1 MKIPYFRI
9 KFKEE
14 EKKTLLKVL
23 ERGFLSFGKECL
35 DLEKNL
41 EKLTGYKIVFVS
53 SATFGLHIIYRAL
66 EIGKYDE
73 VLVPSF
79 TFTATVEPLLHLGAT
94 PVFVD
99 VISEK
104 YPVIDLK
111 DAERKISKKTK
122 ALVFMHYAGF
132 VIDMKPYLEFCKEK
146 GIYLIEDAAHA
157 FPVKREGKYAGTF
170 GIAGVYSFYGNK
182 NLHLG
187 EGGAILTNDENLYK
201 KLKTLRNHG
210 IEVLSFEK
218 EELDSEYDIRFPGF
232 NARPTELQGALAN
245 SLLKRINEIQK
256 KRKEIYIRIRKEIEG
271 KLFFPYEIETPSSY
285 HINPVFTKNEK
296 ERRDLLQYLKYKGIQ
311 VSHHYPPVHLFS
323 YIKERYG
330 ILKLEIAEDLSKREI
345 TLPLYPD
352 MEEEEIEYLIEVLKE
367 F

>member
-1 MKIPYFRI
+1 MRIPYFRI
-9 KFKEE
+9 KLTEE
-14 EKKTLLKVL
+14 EKKSLLNTLEKGRLT
-23 ERGFLSFGKECL
+23 FGKECKRF
-35 DLEKNL
+35 EESI
-41 EKLTGYKIVFVS
+41 EKLTSYNAVFVS
-53 SATFGLHIIYRAL
+53 SATAGLHIVYKAL

-79 TFTATVEPLLHLGAT
+79 TFTATVEPLIHLGAT

-111 DAERKISKKTK
+111 DAEKKLSKKTK

-132 VIDMKPYLEFCKEK
+132 VIDMKPYVEFCKQNN
-146 GIYLIEDAAHA
+146 IYLIEDAAHA
-157 FPVKREGKYAGTF
+157 FPVKRDGKYAGTF
-170 GIAGVYSFYGNK
+170 GTAGVYSFYGNK

-187 EGGAILTNDENLYK
+187 EGGIILTNDENLFNK
-201 KLKTLRNHG
+201 IKLLRNHG
-210 IEVLSFEK
+210 IEFLSFEK
-218 EELDSEYDIRFPGF
+218 EELESEYDIKFPGF

-245 SLLKRINEIQK
+245 ALLKRIDEIQN
-256 KRKEIYIRIRKEIEG
+256 KRKEIYMRIRKEIEG
-271 KLFFPYEIETPSSY
+271 KLLFPYEIETPSSY

-296 ERRDLLQYLKYKGIQ
+296 ERIDLLQYLKNKGIQ

-323 YIKERYG
+323 YIKKRYG
-330 ILKLEIAEDLSKREI
+330 KLKLEITENLSKREI

-352 MEEEEIEYLIEVLKE
+352 MEEEEIEYLVEVLKGI
-367 F
+367 

>member
-9 KFKEE
+9 KLTEE
-14 EKKTLLKVL
+14 EKKYLLKVL
-23 ERGFLSFGKECL
+23 EKGFLSFGRECL
-35 DLEKNL
+35 DFEKSM
-41 EKLTGYKIVFVS
+41 EKLTGYNAVFVS
-53 SATFGLHIIYRAL
+53 SATAGLHIVYKAL

-79 TFTATVEPLLHLGAT
+79 TFTATVEPLIHLSAI

-104 YPVIDLK
+104 FPVIDLK
-111 DAERKISKKTK
+111 DAEKKLSKKTK

-132 VIDMKPYLEFCKEK
+132 VIDMKPYEEFCRENN
-146 GIYLIEDAAHA
+146 IYLIEDAAHA
-157 FPVKREGKYAGTF
+157 FPVKRDGKYAGTF

-187 EGGAILTNDENLYK
+187 EGGIVLTNDENLYRK
-201 KLKTLRNHG
+201 IKLLRNHG

-218 EELDSEYDIRFPGF
+218 EELESEYDIKFPGF

-245 SLLKRINEIQK
+245 ALLKRIDEIQK
-256 KRKEIYIRIRKEIEG
+256 KRKEIYLKIRKNLENKFI
-271 KLFFPYEIETPSSY
+271 FPYEINTPSSY

-296 ERRDLLQYLKYKGIQ
+296 ERTDLLQYLKDRGIQ

-330 ILKLEIAEDLSKREI
+330 TLKLEITEDLSKREI

-352 MEEEEIEYLIEVLKE
+352 MEEEEIEYLMGVLKE